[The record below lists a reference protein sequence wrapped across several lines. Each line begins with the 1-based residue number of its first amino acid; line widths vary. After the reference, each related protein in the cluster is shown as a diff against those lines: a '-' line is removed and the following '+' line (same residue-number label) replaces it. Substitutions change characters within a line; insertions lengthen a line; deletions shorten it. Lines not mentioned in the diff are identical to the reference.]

1 MKKRILCMCLAL
13 ALLVSV
19 MPTAALQIH
28 AVDTEYTWEEM
39 TESLAVRYMVNGT
52 ESTRVLVGE
61 TFQME
66 FWINGIDPYAMALP
80 ISWDPSVVTMVN
92 ETTGEPVASG
102 RKSESDVGDGFR
114 PGASCYDPSYGGNF
128 LPLYWNGKPVYSEP
142 EEENSEGY
150 PYVDNKSG
158 HCRFLYYVDA
168 ATSSAA
174 PQMFLTLTFKSL
186 KAGDA
191 NFHFAT
197 SGDDTYDPAFADGL
211 TVSYTD
217 GGVSNVGLAIPT
229 LSVISSPEDQTVVPV
244 RPDRESE
251 VQNAENAGDVS
262 DQPNMGPQ
270 GTEDQPDSSD
280 KKDDKEDDKP
290 KVPEKEAELVDAAH
304 LDYYPYQQSVK
315 TQAVI
320 QTGEGETAKQSDD
333 YILPTSLLA
342 NAINDAVA
350 ENKNAIVID
359 MPDQIIK
366 KNNYTVTF
374 SCSNLDDLNNR
385 MSAMLYFES
394 PWGFVGVNCASLLVD
409 VDDSANIRLKI
420 RPWKNGIR
428 LAAYVDG
435 VYRAGFT
442 SPVFRLVV
450 PYTGEGTPMA
460 YSNCVFG
467 NTFLSGGMQPLPIA
481 SYDTTKKTLTFLTPS
496 GGLFVLKGAA
506 AKTFTDVPA
515 GHWASDAVNTLS
527 AAGIVSGVT
536 ETQYQPDGL
545 VTRAQMA
552 KFITCTFGVYQSG
565 VGIGFRDMN
574 GKDWAYPFVASS
586 YAVEVIK
593 GQSKDAFAPDDNI
606 TRQDT
611 AVMAYRGL
619 QLLGIKLPQKRSAP
633 QFKDADQIDDYAKE
647 AVTAL
652 YRAEI
657 IDGLPNGNFD
667 PKGTASRAAAA
678 QIIYGVYQQMD
689 GLV

>member
-1 MKKRILCMCLAL
+1 MKRVLCICLML
-13 ALLVSV
+13 ALL
-19 MPTAALQIH
+19 TAVLPAAGLQAQ
-28 AVDTEYTWEEM
+28 AVEEDYIWEEM
-39 TESLAVRYMVNGT
+39 TESLAVRYLADGI
-52 ESTRVLVGE
+52 ESTRVMVGE
-61 TFQME
+61 TFQVE

-92 ETTGEPVASG
+92 EETGTPVSSG
-102 RKSESDVGDGFR
+102 RKTESDIGDGFR

-142 EEENSEGY
+142 GEESEEGY
-150 PYVDNKSG
+150 PYVNNESG

-174 PQMFLTLTFKSL
+174 PQLFLTLSFKSL

-191 NFHFAT
+191 KFRFAT
-197 SGDDTYDPAFADGL
+197 SRDSAYDPAFVDGL
-211 TVSYTD
+211 TLSYTE
-217 GGVSNVGLAIPT
+217 GGVKNVSLDMPA
-229 LSVISSPEDQTVVPV
+229 LSVISDSNDQTTVPV
-244 RPDRESE
+244 RPDRDSE
-251 VQNAENAGDVS
+251 VENSENAGS
-262 DQPNMGPQ
+262 PEEQPNMGQQESQKP
-270 GTEDQPDSSD
+270 EQPSNSN
-280 KKDDKEDDKP
+280 KKDEKP
-290 KVPEKEAELVDAAH
+290 KVPEKDAELIDTPH
-304 LDYYPYQQSVK
+304 LDYYPYQQPVK

-320 QTGEGETAKQSDD
+320 QTAEGETAKQSNN

-342 NAINDAVA
+342 EAINDAVA

-374 SCSNLDDLNNR
+374 SCNNLDDLNNR
-385 MSAMLYFES
+385 MSAMLYFET
-394 PWGFVGVNCASLLVD
+394 PWGYVGVNCASLLVD
-409 VDDSANIRLKI
+409 VDDSAEIRLKI

-428 LAAYVDG
+428 LSAFVDD

-442 SPVFRLVV
+442 SPVFRLVL
-450 PYTGEGTPMA
+450 PYDGEGTPMA

-467 NTFLSGGMQPLPIA
+467 NTFLHRGLQPLPVSNYDA
-481 SYDTTKKTLTFLTPS
+481 SKKTLTFLTPS
-496 GGLFVLKGAA
+496 GGLFECRPAA

-515 GHWASDAVNTLS
+515 DHWANEAVSVLS
-527 AAGIVSGVT
+527 ASGIVSGVT
-536 ETQYQPDGL
+536 VDTYQPDSL

-552 KFITCTFGVYQSG
+552 KFITCTFGFYQSG
-565 VGIGFRDMN
+565 VGIQFADMN
-574 GKDWAYPFVASS
+574 GRDWPYPFVASAH
-586 YAVEVIK
+586 AVEVIK
-593 GQSKDAFAPDDNI
+593 GQSEDAFAPDDNI

-619 QLLGIKLPQKRSAP
+619 QLLGIELPKTRLAP
-633 QFKDADQIDDYAKE
+633 SFKDADQIDDYALE

-657 IDGLPNGNFD
+657 INGLPDGSFD
-667 PKGTASRAAAA
+667 PNGTASRAAAA
-678 QIIYGVYQQMD
+678 QIIYGVYQQLD